1 MVDDVNVRTVRRR
14 ARGVVA
20 GDTARLVGLAVLV
33 VVLGA
38 NLRALLVPRV
48 GWWAFALLVVVPLLV
63 ASRSALAT
71 ATTGRGAGA
80 AGPARLARRVLALAL
95 DQGVHPPAVHRWPGS
110 VVNAYS
116 LGSGRRASL
125 HVGDAAVEALDDDE
139 LDAVLL
145 HELHHLRPA
154 ARVRAGAWLVVAS
167 VATAFLVLPV
177 VALLLL
183 CVLTTLRRPGR
194 LLLAVLGGP
203 RGVRGLVAFEIGTPV
218 ALLWWPAR
226 LRTAADHRRDLLAD
240 LAAAAV
246 VGPAAVERALGLL
259 RAALPS
265 PAEVDAARS
274 AGEPVGLVPSVG
286 RRCTVPVLGRRD
298 AGLMATPTGLER
310 RRRALA
316 ALVDGGG
323 EGGTP
328 GWPTAPRR

>member
-1 MVDDVNVRTVRRR
+1 MVDDVNVRTIRRR
-14 ARGVVA
+14 AWRVVA
-20 GDTARLVGLAVLV
+20 GDTARLFGLTVLV

-38 NLRALLVPRV
+38 NLRALLVPRA
-48 GWWAFALLVVVPLLV
+48 GWWVFAVLVVVPLLV
-63 ASRSALAT
+63 VSRSALIT
-71 ATTGRGAGA
+71 AMAGRGAGA

-95 DQGVHPPAVHRWPGS
+95 DQGVNPPAVHRWPGP

-125 HVGDAAVEALDDDE
+125 HVGDAAVDALDGDE

-154 ARVRAGAWLVVAS
+154 AQVRAGAWLVVVS

-203 RGVRGLVAFEIGTPV
+203 RGVGALVAFEVGTPI
-218 ALLWWPAR
+218 ALLWWPSR

-240 LAAAAV
+240 LAAAVV
-246 VGPAAVERALGLL
+246 VGPAAVDRALGAL

-274 AGEPVGLVPSVG
+274 TAEPTGLAPRLG
-286 RRCTVPVLGRRD
+286 RRCTVPVLGRHATD
-298 AGLMATPTGLER
+298 LTPTPTSLER
-310 RRRALA
+310 RRQVLA
-316 ALVDGGG
+316 TLVDPSGGRRSRTTRLP
-323 EGGTP
+323 GTL
-328 GWPTAPRR
+328 